1 MPVIETL
8 NHNIELPIAQIQD
21 FCQRWHITEFALF
34 GSVLRSDFRPDSD
47 IDILVR
53 FSPSFRR
60 GLEETLQMRQEL
72 QTLFNRNVDLI
83 EKTAIERSENW
94 LRRKNMLESAQAIYS
109 VSQIDAICSH
119 NEHNRPLA
127 KVDFGYGITIL
138 SVPILAPF
146 WHLCKRSNV
155 G

>member
-8 NHNIELPIAQIQD
+8 NRNIELPIAQIQD

-34 GSVLRSDFRPDSD
+34 GSVLRDDFRPDSD

-72 QTLFNRNVDLI
+72 QTLFNRKVDLI
-83 EKTAIERSENW
+83 DKTAIERSENW
-94 LRRKNMLESAQAIYS
+94 LRRKNILESARAIYRD
-109 VSQIDAICSH
+109 SQI
-119 NEHNRPLA
+119 E
-127 KVDFGYGITIL
+127 
-138 SVPILAPF
+138 
-146 WHLCKRSNV
+146 
-155 G
+155 